1 MPTITPTTNGIIFAV
16 SANGTGP
23 TTNMFNT
30 FGTAILDT
38 VTYGG
43 QSDSDSMDNADAYF
57 HIFNTNAYTNNPTLY
72 MNSNP
77 VGDLPQSSFVMAWEF
92 TAAVSPG
99 N

>member
-1 MPTITPTTNGIIFAV
+1 MVITREGNDTTVESFL
-16 SANGTGP
+16 SASGTKIKAS
-23 TTNMFNT
+23 FSKS
-30 FGTAILDT
+30 
-38 VTYGG
+38 GG
-43 QSDSDSMDNADAYF
+43 DNADAYF